1 MLVWVLDLSLDCLQ
15 SAFSLKIRPV
25 LISSSAIANHDV
37 IMQGLRRDAL
47 VSRDKRPRR
56 SRAQVS
62 RAVALQRK
70 IRDCSQ
76 SNLSSEHVPSAPQT
90 MHRSP
95 IQVSSLPPPSPSA
108 DNKPFPVQ
116 NNNNKLYL
124 HDCNNVIQYCK
135 SYLNLILN
143 YLIN

>member
-25 LISSSAIANHDV
+25 LISSSAIANHEV
-37 IMQGLRRDAL
+37 IIQGLRRDAL

-62 RAVALQRK
+62 SAVTLQRK

-90 MHRSP
+90 TGHQSKC
-95 IQVSSLPPPSPSA
+95 PPYPHPHPLQTTSHFQSRITTTS
-108 DNKPFPVQ
+108 FLCMTVTM
-116 NNNNKLYL
+116 
-124 HDCNNVIQYCK
+124 QYSIAK
-135 SYLNLILN
+135 AT
-143 YLIN
+143 